1 MLGGGIPS
9 DAHAAVPFD
18 CRTLD
23 FGIYWYGLNNASQKA
38 VPGVYNP
45 YFNAAKPTVIYV
57 HGWQKD
63 GVINGKRETFN
74 YAENDPTYGVNV
86 NMADAWINAGWN
98 IGIFY
103 WNQFA
108 DETEVKNAETKIW
121 TGTRPQAM
129 RWRQCDGTYT
139 TTGSPTVSAAQLF
152 YNAITANMANF
163 SGPHL
168 RIVGHSLGAPPSSG
182 DGGGPTEGEPLP
194 GRDGGGAEEAE
205 EGAGGWGRAAA
216 QDLRTGRASPVRG
229 VEAGSLSTLKQFA
242 LSTGSPRA
250 CRGGVLLG
258 TPSPMHTSAKLTSD
272 QQALNAHDVAVYE
285 ECLAYARSHARGA
298 AEGLFGPGSM
308 MWLLHRE
315 SVSLYPGLLR
325 SVVMQVAHP
334 TLNTAAFTGD
344 TKLVRNVRARAAGT
358 FRAMYEVVFGDLDSA
373 IKTGLMTH
381 RIHQSV
387 WGMRTAPDGSAQQF
401 RANDPELLL
410 WVFAT
415 ILNSEVVC
423 FTEINRPLTPD
434 EEARLWKEAKV
445 LAAVIG
451 IPPEHLPAT
460 WADFN

>member
-1 MLGGGIPS
+1 
-9 DAHAAVPFD
+9 
-18 CRTLD
+18 
-23 FGIYWYGLNNASQKA
+23 
-38 VPGVYNP
+38 
-45 YFNAAKPTVIYV
+45 
-57 HGWQKD
+57 
-63 GVINGKRETFN
+63 
-74 YAENDPTYGVNV
+74 
-86 NMADAWINAGWN
+86 
-98 IGIFY
+98 
-103 WNQFA
+103 
-108 DETEVKNAETKIW
+108 
-121 TGTRPQAM
+121 
-129 RWRQCDGTYT
+129 
-139 TTGSPTVSAAQLF
+139 
-152 YNAITANMANF
+152 
-163 SGPHL
+163 
-168 RIVGHSLGAPPSSG
+168 
-182 DGGGPTEGEPLP
+182 
-194 GRDGGGAEEAE
+194 
-205 EGAGGWGRAAA
+205 
-216 QDLRTGRASPVRG
+216 
-229 VEAGSLSTLKQFA
+229 
-242 LSTGSPRA
+242 
-250 CRGGVLLG
+250 
-258 TPSPMHTSAKLTSD
+258 MHTSARLTSD

-298 AEGLFGPGSM
+298 AEGFFGPGSM

-373 IKTGLMTH
+373 IKAGLMTH

-415 ILNSEVVC
+415 ILNSEVVG

-451 IPPEHLPAT
+451 IPQEYLPAT
-460 WADFN
+460 WADFNAYIERMVKGDTLRVDESLRAGCEALTWRFVPVPVPPWLLRTAVVGMIPEGWRERAGFPWGPSERYSHAVVKSALRTSSRWLPGAVRFPPHYHRALQRLNLRAEPSLRLA